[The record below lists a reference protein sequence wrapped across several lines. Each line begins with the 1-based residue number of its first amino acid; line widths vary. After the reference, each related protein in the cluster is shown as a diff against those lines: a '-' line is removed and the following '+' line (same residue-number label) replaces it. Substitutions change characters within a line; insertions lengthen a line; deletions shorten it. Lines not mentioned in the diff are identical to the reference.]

1 MLFAREKKFLWANA
15 RHDDQKE
22 NVLRKILFEFIIG
35 IMSLCRLFHHVATEK
50 LQGRTAD
57 IIDDWQN
64 IDGCFEDMQQ
74 LRENVHEYS
83 M

>member
-50 LQGRTAD
+50 LQGCTAD
-57 IIDDWQN
+57 IIDD
-64 IDGCFEDMQQ
+64 
-74 LRENVHEYS
+74 
-83 M
+83 